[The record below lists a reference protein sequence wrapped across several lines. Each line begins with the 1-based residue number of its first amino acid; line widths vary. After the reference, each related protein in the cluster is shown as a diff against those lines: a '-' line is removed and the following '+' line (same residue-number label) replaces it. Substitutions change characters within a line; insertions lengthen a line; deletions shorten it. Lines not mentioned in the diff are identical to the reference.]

1 MGKEKIDIKFESLSA
16 GIKNFLKR
24 REVIDQETLERF
36 LDPSFERLRKE
47 DKVLIKVVKKIEEA
61 VRENKKFLIWGDQ
74 DIDGITA
81 CLLMKMAMQ
90 KLTGEEIETYIPD
103 RVKEGYGLSEM
114 GINLAIKKGIDLIIT
129 VDCGTTSFKEIES
142 LFKKDLDVIITD
154 HHEPRDELPKG
165 LILNPKLGSFGYAYL
180 SGAGVAF
187 KLADALFLKLMEKT
201 TNNWVREFS
210 EIPILAMIGTIS
222 DRVPQLDENRI
233 LLCEGLKLLEKTEN
247 PSFSLL
253 RQIGSIEEAIEP
265 LHSGA
270 EYLTWKFFSSLNEE
284 EAKDIYSELEAK
296 HTYWSIKAGEH
307 FLSFKNQLD
316 LGYLVLFDPDLDKEF
331 AGTIANR
338 AKESTGHPI
347 FVIYMIGEHL
357 RGEGRGPT
365 DFDLLSILSSVSD
378 LLVDYGGHK
387 MACGFS
393 LKEGKLEEFRSRV
406 TPELKKY
413 EPKIQIDAKLNLDDI
428 TPELQDFIKKMKPFR
443 RGNPPPIFQV
453 DDVNYK
459 ISNGVP
465 ILFNRE
471 DVLSLDTVKEMPPPS
486 ERVNAYL
493 RLNGDKIHL
502 LKWEW
507 VEDEK

>member
-47 DKVLIKVVKKIEEA
+47 DEVLIKVVKKIEEA

-142 LFKKDLDVIITD
+142 LLKKDLDVIITD

-247 PSFSLL
+247 PSLSLL
-253 RQIGSIEEAIEP
+253 RKIGSIEEAIEP
-265 LHSGA
+265 LHSGT
-270 EYLTWKFFSSLNEE
+270 EYLTWKFFSSIKIEFF
-284 EAKDIYSELEAK
+284 
-296 HTYWSIKAGEH
+296 SI
-307 FLSFKNQLD
+307 
-316 LGYLVLFDPDLDKEF
+316 FD
-331 AGTIANR
+331 
-338 AKESTGHPI
+338 
-347 FVIYMIGEHL
+347 
-357 RGEGRGPT
+357 
-365 DFDLLSILSSVSD
+365 
-378 LLVDYGGHK
+378 
-387 MACGFS
+387 
-393 LKEGKLEEFRSRV
+393 
-406 TPELKKY
+406 
-413 EPKIQIDAKLNLDDI
+413 NL
-428 TPELQDFIKKMKPFR
+428 
-443 RGNPPPIFQV
+443 
-453 DDVNYK
+453 
-459 ISNGVP
+459 
-465 ILFNRE
+465 
-471 DVLSLDTVKEMPPPS
+471 
-486 ERVNAYL
+486 
-493 RLNGDKIHL
+493 
-502 LKWEW
+502 
-507 VEDEK
+507 